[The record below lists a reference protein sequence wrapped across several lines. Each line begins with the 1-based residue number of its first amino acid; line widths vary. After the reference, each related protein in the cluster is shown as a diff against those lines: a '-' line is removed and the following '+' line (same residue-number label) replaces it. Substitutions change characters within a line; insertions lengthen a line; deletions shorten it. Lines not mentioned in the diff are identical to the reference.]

1 MYIVYFNRQI
11 LTSVPLTLTAVT
23 KAVPTLLGHS
33 HVAVTVATLCPAME
47 EPAWIITSV
56 PLTLTAVN
64 RTVSTLLG
72 FFAVPVTAATLW
84 IATEELV
91 PVNQILRRL

>member
-47 EPAWIITSV
+47 EPAWILTSV
-56 PLTLTAVN
+56 PLTLTAV
-64 RTVSTLLG
+64 TKAVPTLLG
-72 FFAVPVTAATLW
+72 HSHVAVTVVTLCPAMEEPAW
-84 IATEELV
+84 IITNV
-91 PVNQILRRL
+91 C